1 MKYHAEPGFELGVAV
16 REVRIVEGYERKI
29 IIALVKPAKPS
40 WSLKLSTFVS
50 N

>member
-29 IIALVKPAKPS
+29 IIALVKRQTILV
-40 WSLKLSTFVS
+40 LKLSTFVS